1 MTFCAERLIRKL
13 DTLPEEKIY
22 QILDYIDFLESK
34 YAPKLSTAPNPLKR
48 FAEGVE
54 DTLRAGRMSAGVIG
68 GTMSV
73 MNKAV
78 GVVTDVANAGKSV
91 ATEIAGVVSS
101 VTSPKP
107 ARSALHPSP
116 AAQPATQ
123 PPGDQRKWRAQ
134 SSRASA
140 AASSGSDANA
150 RVWHCRRAGAT
161 RAGGGRRRTH
171 QDRGETNGDVDH
183 EGAAQFPAAAGG
195 LLADM
200 RVSTTDKLGGG
211 PSPPYSSPP
220 FFLSPPPLITLPWGW
235 P

>member
-1 MTFCAERLIRKL
+1 MNDILRERLIRKL

-34 YAPKLSTAPNPLKR
+34 YAPKVSAAPNPLKR

-101 VTSPKP
+101 VASSKPTPQTGTGAPGAAATTTPPVSPSSQTP
-107 ARSALHPSP
+107 PP
-116 AAQPATQ
+116 P
-123 PPGDQRKWRAQ
+123 PPGDQRK
-134 SSRASA
+134 
-140 AASSGSDANA
+140 
-150 RVWHCRRAGAT
+150 
-161 RAGGGRRRTH
+161 
-171 QDRGETNGDVDH
+171 
-183 EGAAQFPAAAGG
+183 
-195 LLADM
+195 
-200 RVSTTDKLGGG
+200 
-211 PSPPYSSPP
+211 
-220 FFLSPPPLITLPWGW
+220 
-235 P
+235 

>member
-1 MTFCAERLIRKL
+1 MNDILRERLIRKL

-91 ATEIAGVVSS
+91 ATEIAGVVSA
-101 VTSPKP
+101 VTSSKP
-107 ARSALHPSP
+107 PTRAGPTGP
-116 AAQPATQ
+116 AATTTPPASPSVQ
-123 PPGDQRKWRAQ
+123 SPPPQPGDQRK
-134 SSRASA
+134 
-140 AASSGSDANA
+140 
-150 RVWHCRRAGAT
+150 
-161 RAGGGRRRTH
+161 
-171 QDRGETNGDVDH
+171 
-183 EGAAQFPAAAGG
+183 
-195 LLADM
+195 
-200 RVSTTDKLGGG
+200 
-211 PSPPYSSPP
+211 
-220 FFLSPPPLITLPWGW
+220 
-235 P
+235 

>member
-1 MTFCAERLIRKL
+1 MNDILRERLVRKL

-34 YAPKLSTAPNPLKR
+34 YAPKVSTAPNPLKR

-101 VTSPKP
+101 VTSSKP
-107 ARSALHPSP
+107 SQPSQGGPTGPVATTTP
-116 AAQPATQ
+116 AGPASVDTPPPP
-123 PPGDQRKWRAQ
+123 PPGDQRK
-134 SSRASA
+134 
-140 AASSGSDANA
+140 
-150 RVWHCRRAGAT
+150 
-161 RAGGGRRRTH
+161 
-171 QDRGETNGDVDH
+171 
-183 EGAAQFPAAAGG
+183 
-195 LLADM
+195 
-200 RVSTTDKLGGG
+200 
-211 PSPPYSSPP
+211 
-220 FFLSPPPLITLPWGW
+220 
-235 P
+235 

>member
-1 MTFCAERLIRKL
+1 MNDILRERLIRKL

-101 VTSPKP
+101 VTSSKP
-107 ARSALHPSP
+107 STPQAGPAGTSASPSTSVPPSAQTPPP
-116 AAQPATQ
+116 A
-123 PPGDQRKWRAQ
+123 PPGDQRK
-134 SSRASA
+134 
-140 AASSGSDANA
+140 
-150 RVWHCRRAGAT
+150 
-161 RAGGGRRRTH
+161 
-171 QDRGETNGDVDH
+171 
-183 EGAAQFPAAAGG
+183 
-195 LLADM
+195 
-200 RVSTTDKLGGG
+200 
-211 PSPPYSSPP
+211 
-220 FFLSPPPLITLPWGW
+220 
-235 P
+235 

>member
-1 MTFCAERLIRKL
+1 MNDILRERLIRKL

-34 YAPKLSTAPNPLKR
+34 YAPKVSTAPNPLKR

-101 VTSPKP
+101 VASSKP
-107 ARSALHPSP
+107 APPSQTGTVPSGP
-116 AAQPATQ
+116 AATATPPVSPSAQ
-123 PPGDQRKWRAQ
+123 TPPPPPPGDQRK
-134 SSRASA
+134 
-140 AASSGSDANA
+140 
-150 RVWHCRRAGAT
+150 
-161 RAGGGRRRTH
+161 
-171 QDRGETNGDVDH
+171 
-183 EGAAQFPAAAGG
+183 
-195 LLADM
+195 
-200 RVSTTDKLGGG
+200 
-211 PSPPYSSPP
+211 
-220 FFLSPPPLITLPWGW
+220 
-235 P
+235 